1 MTLSSS
7 SPKKNSITSL
17 DEYNRLLELYHDAR
31 DRVQSGG
38 TGAGYSGIHYEV
50 MNELR
55 KYGKAPNSRDESL
68 RLLRQLLAE
77 FEKRELGSGTS
88 ESDEEYLSK
97 FDDL

>member
-1 MTLSSS
+1 LSSS

-17 DEYNRLLELYHDAR
+17 GEYYRLDELYHDAY

-55 KYGKAPNSRDESL
+55 RYGLAANSREEAL
-68 RLLRQLLAE
+68 RLLKQLLTDY
-77 FEKRELGSGTS
+77 EKTELGSNAAN
-88 ESDEEYLSK
+88 SDEDYLSK

>member
-1 MTLSSS
+1 MSSS

-17 DEYNRLLELYHDAR
+17 DEYYRLLELYQDAY

-55 KYGKAPNSRDESL
+55 KYGKAPNSRDEAIRML
-68 RLLRQLLAE
+68 KQLLTE
-77 FEKRELGSGTS
+77 YEKTELDSSTTQ
-88 ESDEEYLSK
+88 SDEDYLSK
-97 FDDL
+97 FDDI

>member
-1 MTLSSS
+1 MLSNS

-17 DEYNRLLELYHDAR
+17 DEYYRLSELYHDAY

-55 KYGKAPNSRDESL
+55 KYGKAPNSRDEGI
-68 RLLRQLLAE
+68 RLLKQLLTDY
-77 FEKRELGSGTS
+77 EKTELGSETTQ
-88 ESDEEYLSK
+88 SDEDYLNK
-97 FDDL
+97 FDEL

>member
-1 MTLSSS
+1 LSSS

-17 DEYNRLLELYHDAR
+17 DEYYRLDELYHDAY

-55 KYGKAPNSRDESL
+55 RYGLAANSREEAL
-68 RLLRQLLAE
+68 RLLKQLLADY
-77 FEKRELGSGTS
+77 EKTELGSNAAN
-88 ESDEEYLSK
+88 SDEDYLSK